1 MSENQEAAVMT
12 EEIKPAAPAYR
23 FVVSVRFK
31 NSRKAYSFGTNDETL
46 EYGDYV
52 VVETVRGVEMGEIIS
67 SLRDVSMHTQ
77 NTPLKPVLRK
87 ASRRDREMYAEN
99 KELAKEAL
107 TRCQEAVARLKLD
120 MNLISCEYT
129 LDRSKIIF
137 VYVADERVDFRELLK
152 ELAGIFKCRIEL
164 RQIGPRDKA
173 KIIGGLG
180 TCGMETCCSRF
191 MDDFDVVSINMAKNQ
206 LLALNIQKLS
216 GQCGKLMCCL
226 KFEDENYKQLRAG
239 LPKMN
244 AQVEYEGKLY
254 RVTSMNV
261 ISGTA
266 KLENRENVQFIA
278 LTDLME
284 KGVFRRPEAQ
294 NAKNKEKEVRSER
307 KEERK
312 ENERKES
319 PERRGE
325 NKEVQHREARKTND
339 KKPAEEK
346 KPERKE
352 GVKRPME
359 KKPEKKAEERKA
371 EDQRPERKAQENRRN
386 QKPREG
392 VKEMKSEGEAKT
404 QSAES
409 AGKPQEHRR
418 PNRRRRHP
426 GRREGQPK
434 NETGEGQK

>member
-12 EEIKPAAPAYR
+12 EEIKPVAPAYR

-31 NSRKAYSFGTNDETL
+31 NSRKAYSFGTDDETL

-67 SLRDVSMHTQ
+67 NLRDVSMHTQ

-99 KELAKEAL
+99 KDLAKEAL

-261 ISGTA
+261 INGTA

-294 NAKNKEKEVRSER
+294 NAKNKEKEVRPER

-312 ENERKES
+312 ENDRKES

-325 NKEVQHREARKTND
+325 NKDAQRREERKAND

-352 GVKRPME
+352 GVKRPVE
-359 KKPEKKAEERKA
+359 KKAEKKAEERKS
-371 EDQRPERKAQENRRN
+371 EDQRQERKVQENRRN

-392 VKEMKSEGEAKT
+392 VREMKPEDEAKT
-404 QSAES
+404 QSAEGE
-409 AGKPQEHRR
+409 GKPQEHRR